1 MTIELSLTHSLAAS
15 LGLKLSPSLISGPN
29 INHYYVDMVTKGR
42 QKNLFLFNTYTSW
55 ICPLTLKE
63 FRLNPLEAL
72 KKYLRYYLLNEGL
85 KEYIVDRYI
94 SDINDVHLSLT
105 NNKSTVARMSSRK
118 KDIHFFYK
126 RYYDTPNALE
136 LLRQFKLNA
145 HLVKNYQTQ
154 NDFDYFTPYVEMHA
168 NIINKYKDD
177 SIEEKDH
184 QRYFEIKDEEFSFL
198 SSPTDLRGL
207 TLEEIR
213 NKAILFFSKNSFAI
227 YSYQY
232 FLLLEKKENPT
243 MEDYF
248 EVIHSH
254 DEIGD
259 FYQIDDEKMNL
270 IFMKLDE
277 ELYSVYKDSFLRK
290 YVNKLPLDEFL

>member
-1 MTIELSLTHSLAAS
+1 
-15 LGLKLSPSLISGPN
+15 
-29 INHYYVDMVTKGR
+29 
-42 QKNLFLFNTYTSW
+42 
-55 ICPLTLKE
+55 
-63 FRLNPLEAL
+63 
-72 KKYLRYYLLNEGL
+72 
-85 KEYIVDRYI
+85 
-94 SDINDVHLSLT
+94 
-105 NNKSTVARMSSRK
+105 
-118 KDIHFFYK
+118 
-126 RYYDTPNALE
+126 
-136 LLRQFKLNA
+136 
-145 HLVKNYQTQ
+145 
-154 NDFDYFTPYVEMHA
+154 MHA

-184 QRYFEIKDEEFSFL
+184 QHYFEIKDEEFSFL
-198 SSPTDLRGL
+198 SLPTDLRGL
-207 TLEEIR
+207 TLEGIR
-213 NKAILFFSKNSFAI
+213 NKAELFFSKNSFAI

-277 ELYSVYKDSFLRK
+277 KLYSVYKDSFLRK
-290 YVNKLPLDEFL
+290 YVNKLPLDESL